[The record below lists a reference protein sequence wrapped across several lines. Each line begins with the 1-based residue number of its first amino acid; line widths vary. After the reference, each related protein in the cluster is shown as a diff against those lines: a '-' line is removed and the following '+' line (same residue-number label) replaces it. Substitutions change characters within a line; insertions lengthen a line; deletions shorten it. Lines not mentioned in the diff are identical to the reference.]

1 MSLRTFFRI
10 RIVNLTFAALLFGA
24 LGGSLPAQE
33 PPPAQTPRP
42 DTPQVPNRPDDSRM
56 ESLGAAAVD
65 PRTYKIGAQ
74 DVIGVRVWREGELS
88 GNFVVRPDGKISMP
102 LAGEIAADGATPDE
116 LKGRIVEALSQF
128 MNRPE
133 VTLEVRQVNSKR
145 YFITGEVGKT
155 GAYVIVQPI
164 TVLEAL
170 SNAGGL
176 RDFANGKK
184 IVIMRGNERL
194 KFNYKEVIKGKKL
207 DQNVQLQPGDHI
219 IVP

>member
-10 RIVNLTFAALLFGA
+10 RIVFLVAGLTFVMSVGA
-24 LGGSLPAQE
+24 PAQE
-33 PPPAQTPRP
+33 QPPQPQTQRPADPVPVRP
-42 DTPQVPNRPDDSRM
+42 DEAKIDAS
-56 ESLGAAAVD
+56 GAGAAVD
-65 PRTYKIGAQ
+65 PRTYKIGIQ
-74 DVIGVRVWREGELS
+74 DVIGVRVWRENELS

-102 LAGEIAADGATPDE
+102 LAGEIDADSATPDE
-116 LKGRIVEALSQF
+116 LKGRIVTALSGF

-145 YFITGEVGKT
+145 YYITGEVGKT
-155 GAYVIVQPI
+155 GAYTIISPI
-164 TVLEAL
+164 TILEAL

-176 RDFANGKK
+176 KDFANGKK

-194 KFNYKEVIKGKKL
+194 KFNYKEVIKGKKM
-207 DQNVQLQPGDHI
+207 DQNIQLQPGDHI